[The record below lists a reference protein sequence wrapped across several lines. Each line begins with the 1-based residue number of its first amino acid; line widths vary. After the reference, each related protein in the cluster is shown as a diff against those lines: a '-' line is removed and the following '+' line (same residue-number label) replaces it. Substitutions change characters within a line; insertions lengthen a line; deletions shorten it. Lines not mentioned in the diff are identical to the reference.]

1 MKLAEQIAKLKANI
15 KSHQDQIVVK
25 SGDSISKGATPGE
38 AVETE
43 IKQFQDEIDVMKKNL
58 ERLEDIEKSQ
68 AGWVSG
74 TTPVAGQTVEQGLK
88 STQGIVHT
96 GPVLE
101 KGMGVALLVRAKLT
115 SQQMMKNHSEF
126 VSASDL
132 LKSWNVPQH
141 IVDIAKAVPGA
152 TNSADY
158 QSLVTMQNLTSEFI
172 DILRPQTIIGKMKG
186 FREVP
191 FNLSIPSKTSG
202 SIVNWV
208 GETKP
213 KPVTGLKF
221 GQVKLGFAKIAGIIP
236 FSDELGRFSDPKID
250 RMVFDDLSDSI
261 IEFMDGQFIDP
272 EKAEAADSPASV
284 LSGAPKIVATGVTA
298 EAIRKDLRALR
309 GELIKANVSLT
320 GCYYTMSET
329 MASFMSDLIDALG
342 NPIYRGMDA
351 PSGEKTLKG
360 LPVVESETA
369 GKLIALIKPSEI
381 LLADDGGVDLS
392 ISTEATLEYND
403 GSSDVRLNLF
413 QQNMVAVRAE
423 RYVNWKK
430 RNVAAAYIDYT
441 AQTIE

>member
-1 MKLAEQIAKLKANI
+1 MKLAEQIATLKSNI
-15 KSHQDQIVVK
+15 KSKQDQIIEK
-25 SGDSISKGATPGE
+25 SGGAISKGVTPDEATE
-38 AVETE
+38 AE
-43 IKQFQDEIDVMKKNL
+43 IKGLEAEIEVLKGNL
-58 ERLEDIEKSQ
+58 ERLEGLEKSQ
-68 AGWVSG
+68 AAWAGG
-74 TTPVAGQTVEQGLK
+74 TTPVAGQTANQGLK

-96 GPVLE
+96 EPVLA

-141 IVDIAKAVPGA
+141 IVDVAKAVPGA

-158 QSLVTMQNLTSEFI
+158 QSLVTMQNLTSEFV

-186 FREVP
+186 FRKVP
-191 FNLSIPSKTSG
+191 FNISIPTKTSG

-208 GETKP
+208 GETKA

-236 FSDELGRFSDPKID
+236 FSDELGRFSDPNID
-250 RMVFDDLSDSI
+250 QMVFDDLSDSI

-272 EKAEAADSPASV
+272 AKAEAADSPASV
-284 LSGAPKIVATGVTA
+284 VNGAPKIVATGVTA
-298 EAIRKDLRALR
+298 DAIRKDLRTLR

-320 GCYYTMSET
+320 GCYYVMSET

-351 PSGEKTLKG
+351 PTGEKTLKG
-360 LPVVESETA
+360 LPVVESEQA
-369 GKLIALIKPSEI
+369 GKIIALIKPSEI
-381 LLADDGGVDLS
+381 LLADDGGVDLA

-403 GSSDVRLNLF
+403 GTSDVSLGLF
-413 QQNMVAVRAE
+413 QNNMVAVRAE

-430 RNVAAAYIDYT
+430 RNLAAAYIDYT